1 MTPSAMTRSY
11 LLACDRQQ
19 SVLYAQA
26 AQRREARV
34 YSVYGHRQGMGGSPG
49 FNGELPERATGHYLL
64 GNGYR
69 AYNPVLMRFNSPDS
83 WSPFGRGGLNAY
95 AYCVGDP
102 VNRSDPTGHF
112 SWQEALAMGIG
123 VIGIG
128 MSLPSMGTMTPL
140 AMLSFSLGSVS
151 EVATAVSISNGGDE
165 GGNKLWVAGLALG
178 ATSVVAG
185 VVGWFSRVRET
196 VETAQQALTRNP
208 VPRPSSPPREL
219 IERDLSRVSDP
230 SPFTK
235 ALLTTNANLGS
246 HGNTSL
252 TPKHAQK
259 YVDLANAVDSGSI
272 SNTTAHGHAAI
283 RWVKN
288 GGPNGMVG
296 GFFNALAALVSGGV
310 DAALRNT
317 GRTIRR
323 GSGGVIR

>member
-196 VETAQQALTRNP
+196 VETAQQALTRSP
-208 VPRPSSPPREL
+208 VPRPNSPPREL
-219 IERDLSRVSDP
+219 IEQGLSLVSDP
-230 SPFTK
+230 SPFTEVVRM
-235 ALLTTNANLGS
+235 TNANLAS
-246 HGNTSL
+246 HGNNSL
-252 TPKHAQK
+252 TLAHAENYLRLVDEVQSGRRSIAGAHIEASKVWLLSHEKGK
-259 YVDLANAVDSGSI
+259 YTGVVFNFIASFI
-272 SNTTAHGHAAI
+272 
-283 RWVKN
+283 
-288 GGPNGMVG
+288 GGGY
-296 GFFNALAALVSGGV
+296 
-310 DAALRNT
+310 DAKDRLT
-317 GRTIRR
+317 GRSIRR
-323 GSGGVIR
+323 GSGGVLR